1 MNSQDWHALLQ
12 QFRVIAVIRAPQ
24 FEAGY
29 EMAKAAAAGG
39 MRLLEITWD
48 SDRAAALIH
57 KLRLQLPDCTIGTGT
72 ILNEDQLEAAIAA
85 GAQFLFTP
93 HVSLSLIERAISQGV
108 PIIPGALSPTE
119 IVSAW
124 QAGASSVKVFP
135 VQALGGASYIQSLQ
149 GPLGQIPLIPT
160 GGVTLENAS
169 AFLAAGA
176 VAVGLSENLFPKQA
190 VAAGNWDIMTQ
201 QAATLMARLKSQ
213 RYGKESAL

>member
-1 MNSQDWHALLQ
+1 MTPQEWRTLLHQ
-12 QFRVIAVIRAPQ
+12 YRAIAVIRAPQ
-24 FEAGY
+24 FEVGY
-29 EMAKAAAAGG
+29 QMAKAAAAGG
-39 MRLLEITWD
+39 MRLIEITWN
-48 SDRAAALIH
+48 SDRASELIH

-72 ILNEDQLEAAIAA
+72 ILNEDQLQAAIAA

-93 HVSLSLIERAISQGV
+93 HIAPNLIESAVSQGV

-135 VQALGGASYIQSLQ
+135 VQSLGGAAYIQSLQ

-160 GGVTLENAS
+160 GGVTVENAQ

-176 VAVGLSENLFPKQA
+176 IAVGLSGNLFPKEA
-190 VAAGNWDIMTQ
+190 VVTENWDMI
-201 QAATLMARLKSQ
+201 ARRADTLMTRLKSQ
-213 RYGKESAL
+213 NDGEESAP